1 MFEQSLV
8 VSRQSTVSSG
18 ERWTALTSIFLQVA
32 ALGALITLPM
42 LHPDRLSLRTDAPRV
57 ALPSIRRPKPVVVQ
71 QAASSAP
78 ASAAVP
84 RLGISTAPPRQI
96 PTTID
101 MRPDTAPQ
109 IAIIGPGMP
118 GGVPDGLSSVSS
130 GSVVH
135 VVAAVAAPPKK
146 VKVSEGVS
154 AGMLLAPIRLTY
166 PPIAKAAGVQGTV
179 VIEATIS
186 KTGMIGS
193 LHVLSGPEMLRGAAI
208 EAVQS
213 ARYRPYRLNG
223 EPTEVQT
230 TITLNFKMNS

>member
-42 LHPDRLSLRTDAPRV
+42 LHPERLSLRTDAPRV
-57 ALPSIRRPKPVVVQ
+57 ALPSIQRPKPVVVQ
-71 QAASSAP
+71 QAASSV
-78 ASAAVP
+78 SANPSAP
-84 RLGISTAPPRQI
+84 RLGVSTTPPRQI
-96 PTTID
+96 PTIID
-101 MRPDTAPQ
+101 MRSDPAPQ
-109 IAIIGPGMP
+109 IAITGLEMRT
-118 GGVPDGLSSVSS
+118 GVPEGV
-130 GSVVH
+130 GSVGSSPAVR
-135 VVAAVAAPPKK
+135 VIAAVASAPKR

-154 AGMLLAPIRLTY
+154 VGMLLTPIRPAY

-186 KTGMIGS
+186 KAGTIES
-193 LHVLSGPEMLRGAAI
+193 LHVVSGPEMLRGAAI
-208 EAVQS
+208 EAIQS

-230 TITLNFKMNS
+230 TITLNFKMTS

>member
-8 VSRQSTVSSG
+8 VSRQSSVSSG

-42 LHPDRLSLRTDAPRV
+42 LYPDRLSLRTDAPRV
-57 ALPSIRRPKPVVVQ
+57 ALPSLRRPKPVVVQ

-78 ASAAVP
+78 STAVP
-84 RLGISTAPPRQI
+84 RLGISTVAPRLI
-96 PTTID
+96 PMTID

-109 IAIIGPGMP
+109 IAMTGPGMP
-118 GGVPDGLSSVSS
+118 AGVPDGLSSAGS
-130 GSVVH
+130 GSVVR

-154 AGMLLAPIRLTY
+154 AGMLLAPIRPAY
-166 PPIAKAAGVQGTV
+166 PAIAKAAGVQGTV

-186 KTGMIGS
+186 KTGMIEN
-193 LHVLSGPEMLRGAAI
+193 LHVVSGPEMLRGAAI
-208 EAVQS
+208 EAIQS

-230 TITLNFKMNS
+230 TITLHFKMNS